1 MYSIVLMAALATTPS
16 TADDG
21 LDMIRRLEQLV
32 VKPRHGHGGHGVV
45 IGVVN
50 LMWGVGAVIGP
61 VAGSRITHWEGART
75 SYVLL
80 SLLCLATALIFVRVD
95 RAPASP
101 Q

>member
-1 MYSIVLMAALATTPS
+1 
-16 TADDG
+16 
-21 LDMIRRLEQLV
+21 
-32 VKPRHGHGGHGVV
+32 
-45 IGVVN
+45 
-50 LMWGVGAVIGP
+50 